1 MTGAT
6 LTTGVVSRRRE
17 AIERMAEEGCLP
29 PRFWG
34 NGPGDRYGWHSHDY
48 HKVLFCLTGSIIF
61 HTKSGDIEM
70 GTGDRLDLAPRTEHA
85 ATVGPVGVECVE
97 APR

>member
-1 MTGAT
+1 MSGAT

-34 NGPGDRYGWHSHDY
+34 NGPGERYGWHSHDY
-48 HKVLFCLTGSIIF
+48 HKVLFCLTGSITF

-70 GTGDRLDLAPRTEHA
+70 GAGDRLDLAPRTEHA

>member
-1 MTGAT
+1 MNGAT
-6 LTTGVVSRRRE
+6 LTAGVVSRRRE

-61 HTKSGDIEM
+61 HTKSGDIQM
-70 GTGDRLDLAPRTEHA
+70 RAGDRLDLAPRTEHA
-85 ATVGPVGVECVE
+85 ATVGPAGVECVE

>member
-6 LTTGVVSRRRE
+6 LTTGVVSGRRE

-70 GTGDRLDLAPRTEHA
+70 RAGDRLDLAPRTEHA
-85 ATVGPVGVECVE
+85 ATVGPVGVECAE

>member
-1 MTGAT
+1 MNGAT

-17 AIERMAEEGCLP
+17 VIERMAEEGCSA

-34 NGPGDRYGWHSHDY
+34 NAPGDRYGWHSHDY

-70 GTGDRLDLAPRTEHA
+70 GAGDRLDLAPRTEHA
-85 ATVGPVGVECVE
+85 ATVGPMGVECVE

>member
-1 MTGAT
+1 MNGGT

-70 GTGDRLDLAPRTEHA
+70 RAGDRLDLAPRTEHA
-85 ATVGPVGVECVE
+85 ATVGPVGVECAE

>member
-1 MTGAT
+1 MKGAT
-6 LTTGVVSRRRE
+6 LTTGVVSGRRE
-17 AIERMAEEGCLP
+17 VIERMAEEGCLP

-85 ATVGPVGVECVE
+85 ATAGPVGVECVE

>member
-1 MTGAT
+1 MNGAMR
-6 LTTGVVSRRRE
+6 TTGVVSGRRE
-17 AIERMAEEGCLP
+17 AIERMAEEGCSP

-34 NGPGDRYGWHSHDY
+34 NAPGDRYGWHSHDY
-48 HKVLFCLTGSIIF
+48 HKVLFCLTGSITF
-61 HTKSGDIEM
+61 HTGSGDIEM
-70 GTGDRLDLAPRTEHA
+70 RAGDRLDLAPRTEHA

>member
-48 HKVLFCLTGSIIF
+48 HKVLFCLTGSIIL

-70 GTGDRLDLAPRTEHA
+70 GAGDRLDLAPRTEHA

>member
-1 MTGAT
+1 MNGGT

-70 GTGDRLDLAPRTEHA
+70 GAGDRLDLAPRTEHA
-85 ATVGPVGVECVE
+85 TTVGPVGVECVE

>member
-1 MTGAT
+1 MNGAT

-17 AIERMAEEGCLP
+17 AIEQMAGEGCSP

-34 NGPGDRYGWHSHDY
+34 NAPGDRYGWHSHDY
-48 HKVLFCLTGSIIF
+48 HKVLFCLIGSITF
-61 HTKSGDIEM
+61 HTRSGDIEM
-70 GTGDRLDLAPRTEHA
+70 GAGDRLDLPPRTEHA

-97 APR
+97 ASR